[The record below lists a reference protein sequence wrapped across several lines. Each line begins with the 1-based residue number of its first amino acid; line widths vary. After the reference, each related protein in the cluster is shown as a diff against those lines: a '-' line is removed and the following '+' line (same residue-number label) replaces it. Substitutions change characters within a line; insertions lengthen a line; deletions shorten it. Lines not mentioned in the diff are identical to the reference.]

1 VTVGVGLAPSDIV
14 AETRAGEDEGR
25 RVQSSYLHEW
35 VYRHAERTPS
45 APAIATPAI
54 RLSYAELADR
64 ARRLASDLARS
75 GCAAGERVLIALP
88 NRPATVVAALAVN
101 TLGATAVEVNRDW
114 TPAVLG
120 DIARRIDVRRA
131 FIAARDVRKWA
142 EALDGH
148 ALSQLWVMAASAGAG
163 EAVASGPTAA
173 RVLLEDG
180 RLTQADLA
188 PMPLAPR
195 AELDAP
201 AAVLYTS
208 GSTGRPHGVVQTF
221 RNIDANTRS
230 IVEYLSLTADDRAL
244 LALPLYYC
252 YGRSVLQTH
261 LFAGGSVFLDDRF
274 AFPQVVLEALAAEG
288 CTGFAGVPQT
298 FEILRKCTDP
308 SGLSMPRLRYVTQAG
323 GAMAQDTIDW
333 TRRAFAPAQL
343 FVMYGQTEATAR
355 LAYLPPERAADK
367 PGSIGIP
374 IPGVELAVVDAA
386 GRPLP
391 VGETGELVARG
402 DNVTSGYL
410 DEPEATA
417 AILHDGWLWTGDL
430 AARDADGF
438 FYHRG
443 RTKEILKIGG
453 HRASPVEIEQVVAGH
468 PDVHDAA
475 VIGAAD
481 PVAGEVP
488 IALVVMRE
496 GATAIEA
503 DLRRFCQ
510 ERLPA
515 YAVPRG
521 FVAVPS
527 LPRNEAGKLMRS
539 ELRDPRELPDLP
551 RATSGPGLPVEH
563 S

>member
-1 VTVGVGLAPSDIV
+1 M
-14 AETRAGEDEGR
+14 
-25 RVQSSYLHEW
+25 QSPYLHEW
-35 VYRHAERTPS
+35 VYRNAERTPS
-45 APAIATPAI
+45 APAIATPAC
-54 RLSYAELADR
+54 RLSYGELADR
-64 ARRLASDLARS
+64 VRQLAADLAES
-75 GCAAGERVLIALP
+75 GCSAGDRVLIALP

-101 TLGATAVEVNRDW
+101 TVGATAVEVNRDW

-120 DIARRIDVRRA
+120 DIVARIDVRRA
-131 FIAARDVRKWA
+131 FVAARDVRKWA
-142 EALDGH
+142 AAFNGRRLG
-148 ALSQLWVMAASAGAG
+148 QLWVVAPSPRSEDAAFGI
-163 EAVASGPTAA
+163 VANEA

-180 RLTQADLA
+180 RTVGGNSPPLRQAARPDL
-188 PMPLAPR
+188 
-195 AELDAP
+195 DTP

-230 IVEYLSLTADDRAL
+230 IVEYLSLTARDRAL
-244 LALPLYYC
+244 LTLPLYYC

-274 AFPQVVLEALAAEG
+274 AFPQVILETMAAEA

-298 FEILRKCTDP
+298 FEILRKVAD
-308 SGLSMPRLRYVTQAG
+308 LSSLPMPRLRYVTQAG
-323 GAMAQDTIDW
+323 GAMAPETTAWVRQ
-333 TRRAFAPAQL
+333 AFSPAEL

-374 IPGVELAVVDAA
+374 IPGVELRVVDAA
-386 GRPLP
+386 GQSLP
-391 VGETGELVARG
+391 DGETGELVARG
-402 DNVTSGYL
+402 DNVTPGYL
-410 DEPEATA
+410 DDPDATA
-417 AILHDGWLWTGDL
+417 AILRDGWLWTGDL
-430 AARDADGF
+430 ASRDDEGF

-475 VIGAAD
+475 VIGAPD

-488 IALVVMRE
+488 IAFVVMRE
-496 GATAIEA
+496 AATASEA

-521 FVAVPS
+521 FVPVGS

-539 ELRDPRELPDLP
+539 ELHDVRGHRPASR
-551 RATSGPGLPVEH
+551 
-563 S
+563 

>member
-1 VTVGVGLAPSDIV
+1 
-14 AETRAGEDEGR
+14 
-25 RVQSSYLHEW
+25 VQSPYLHEW
-35 VYRHAERTPS
+35 VYRNAERTPS
-45 APAIATPAI
+45 APAIATPAL
-54 RLSYAELADR
+54 RLSYGELADR
-64 ARRLASDLARS
+64 ALRLAADLASS
-75 GCAAGERVLIALP
+75 GCTAGDRVLIALP

-101 TLGATAVEVNRDW
+101 TVGATAVEVNRDW
-114 TPAVLG
+114 TAAVLG
-120 DIARRIDVRRA
+120 DIAARIDIRRA

-142 EALDGH
+142 TALDGRR
-148 ALSQLWVMAASAGAG
+148 LRQLWVVAPNPASADAALGIGAS
-163 EAVASGPTAA
+163 ET

-180 RLTQADLA
+180 RVIGDDPPQL
-188 PMPLAPR
+188 PLAAQPD
-195 AELDAP
+195 LDAP

-208 GSTGRPHGVVQTF
+208 GSTGRPHGVLQTF
-221 RNIDANTRS
+221 RNINANTRS
-230 IVEYLSLTADDRAL
+230 IVEYLSLSADDRAL

-261 LFAGGSVFLDDRF
+261 LFAGGSLFLDDRL
-274 AFPQVVLEALAAEG
+274 AFPQVVLEAMAAEA

-298 FEILRKCTDP
+298 FEILRKGADP
-308 SGLSMPRLRYVTQAG
+308 SRLSLPRLRYVTQAG

-333 TRRAFAPAQL
+333 ARRAFAPARL

-355 LAYLPPERAADK
+355 LAYLPPECAADK

-374 IPGVELAVVDAA
+374 IPGVELRVVDAA
-386 GRPLP
+386 GRTLP
-391 VGETGELVARG
+391 DGEVGDLVARG
-402 DNVTSGYL
+402 DNVTPGYL
-410 DEPEATA
+410 DDPEATA

-430 AARDADGF
+430 ASRDADGF

-453 HRASPVEIEQVVAGH
+453 HRASPVEIEQVVASH

-481 PVAGEVP
+481 AVAGEVP
-488 IALVVMRE
+488 IAFVVMRQD
-496 GATAIEA
+496 ATASED

-521 FVAVPS
+521 FTPVRS

-539 ELRDPRELPDLP
+539 ELRDPRAH
-551 RATSGPGLPVEH
+551 RALSGEAPGARLSMEH